1 MNTISAGEFIKQVAE
16 ATGNTQTQ
24 VKAILNAAGEQI
36 KANLKDGKEMHFIGF
51 MNFGIKAKKAA
62 VKLNPFTKEK
72 IKVAAC
78 KVPTVKLSASFKQL
92 LKK

>member
-1 MNTISAGEFIKQVAE
+1 MNTISSGEFVKQVAE
-16 ATGNTQTQ
+16 ATGCTQTQ

-36 KANLKDGKEMHFIGF
+36 KTNLKQGKEMHFIGYF
-51 MNFGIKAKKAA
+51 NFGIKAKKAEEK
-62 VKLNPFTKEK
+62 VNPFTKAK
-72 IKVAAC
+72 IKVPAH

>member
-16 ATGNTQTQ
+16 ATGYTQAQ
-24 VKAILNAAGEQI
+24 VKAILGAAGEQI
-36 KANLKDGKEMHFIGF
+36 KTNLKDDKEMHFIGYF
-51 MNFGIKAKKAA
+51 NIGIKQKEAA
-62 VKLNPFTKEK
+62 EKLNPFTHKK

>member
-16 ATGNTQTQ
+16 ATGCTQ
-24 VKAILNAAGEQI
+24 VQVKTILNAAGEQI
-36 KANLKDGKEMHFIGF
+36 KANLKAGKEMHFIGYF
-51 MNFGIKAKKAA
+51 NIGIKAKKAGE
-62 VKLNPFTKEK
+62 KLNPFTKKK